1 MDRTPLRTPSV
12 VQIRFRAADLELMR
26 RFIPLGLIV
35 LALATYTKWE
45 PALAHIWAKH
55 EAKVI
60 SHHFGSEP
68 SPSPQ
73 GNHK

>member
-1 MDRTPLRTPSV
+1 MDRTPLRTLRSY
-12 VQIRFRAADLELMR
+12 RFAFAADLELMR

-60 SHHFGSEP
+60 SHQFGSEP
-68 SPSPQ
+68 SASPQ